1 MQCKV
6 RPIFSGILS
15 ENIDKRVRMKYMVGS
30 KYSNMLYKNIQMN
43 LTYGWRCVCQDIITS
58 KGSKVEGSVSS
69 ILTCYIR
76 IYR

>member
-30 KYSNMLYKNIQMN
+30 KYSNMLYKNIGDEPYLWLEMCMS
-43 LTYGWRCVCQDIITS
+43 R
-58 KGSKVEGSVSS
+58 
-69 ILTCYIR
+69 
-76 IYR
+76 